1 MNFIWEFI
9 LLYTENSTVS
19 CIKSTTQLINS
30 SSHLLSILSL
40 ISLCT
45 SLLHIFD
52 AVFLSQ
58 TDMIITLFFL
68 SAALVFKVYLS
79 KSIYA
84 ADILHLLHLR
94 NSFLTIVFTLLRK
107 FIFTAILQWCSVNI
121 VCLRIVLISS
131 WIHIRNVLSALVMII
146 SVWVHYKRFLI
157 VFVINWS
164 YSYNRLRLN
173 SFVFSSSKL
182 MLLLKLISCAKH
194 CVKLRIVLKKK
205 SLIFFKNC

>member
-1 MNFIWEFI
+1 M
-9 LLYTENSTVS
+9 
-19 CIKSTTQLINS
+19 
-30 SSHLLSILSL
+30 SL

-52 AVFLSQ
+52 AAFLSQ

-68 SAALVFKVYLS
+68 SAALVFKAYLS

-84 ADILHLLHLR
+84 ADILHSSHLR

-107 FIFTAILQWCSVNI
+107 FILTAILQWCSVNT
-121 VCLRIVLISS
+121 VCLRIVLVSS
-131 WIHIRNVLSALVMII
+131 WIHIRNVLSALIMII

-173 SFVFSSSKL
+173 SSVFSSSKL
-182 MLLLKLISCAKH
+182 MSLLKWINLCKTL
-194 CVKLRIVLKKK
+194 C
-205 SLIFFKNC
+205 